1 MNSTSKRFRSDRFC
15 IRRYSLTLLMLL
27 LLVTSLPAGEPA
39 ATQTKPATTQKK
51 QEKKS
56 ARYTWNRN
64 HDPQGIG
71 KFYQGREIARVMG
84 FQGAPW
90 LERAT
95 REREERLSLLPKALK
110 LQPGMA
116 IADIGAGSGVISV
129 ILAEHVS
136 PGGKVYAVDVQKE
149 MLFLLRKKLKKL
161 GIDNVVPVLGTQKSP
176 GLKPES
182 IDLAI
187 MVDVYHEFTFPY
199 EMMQEISKALKPGGR
214 VVLVEYR
221 KEDPTVNIKLVHKM
235 TEAQAKKEVSR
246 PELNL
251 KWKETIGILPQQHI
265 LVFEK
270 TAEEEATEE
279 K

>member
-1 MNSTSKRFRSDRFC
+1 MRIASKKFVSENCFIGILSC
-15 IRRYSLTLLMLL
+15 L
-27 LLVTSLPAGEPA
+27 LLVLLQTSSLRADEPA
-39 ATQTKPATTQKK
+39 KAKSKPEGKK
-51 QEKKS
+51 E
-56 ARYTWNRN
+56 RYTYNLRDHDRN
-64 HDPQGIG
+64 GIG

-84 FQGAPW
+84 YQGAPW
-90 LERAT
+90 LERRT
-95 REREERLSLLPKALK
+95 REQEERLSLLPKALK
-110 LQPGMA
+110 LKPGMA

-136 PGGKVYAVDVQKE
+136 PDGKVYAVDVQQE
-149 MLFLLRKKLKKL
+149 MLDLLDKKMKKQ
-161 GIDNVVPVLGTQKSP
+161 GVENIHPVLGTQKSP

-187 MVDVYHEFTFPY
+187 MVDVYHEFEFPY
-199 EMMQEISKALKPGGR
+199 EMMQEISKALKPRGR

-221 KEDPTVNIKLVHKM
+221 KEDPAVPIKLVHKM
-235 TEAQAKKEVSR
+235 SEAQAKKEVAR

-251 KWKETIGILPQQHI
+251 KWKETIGILPRQHI

-270 TAEEEATEE
+270 TEE